1 MPSFKSAAAT
11 GSIDIMSPQKKA
23 LLAHLRSDVFCRL
36 GVSKTHGVGVFAIRD
51 IPKGVN
57 PLKIFK
63 RRKESKLSLKHLKG
77 LPKNVSKQIDKF
89 CYIKKGYVFVPTC
102 GMNTVDM
109 SIFLNHSKKPNLRF
123 KKSGALQSLKK
134 IRTGEELTIDYDL
147 SFGEKHQF

>member
-1 MPSFKSAAAT
+1 MPASSSTESTRSRTK
-11 GSIDIMSPQKKA
+11 MSPQKKA
-23 LLAHLRSDVFCRL
+23 LLAHLRSDVYCRL

-63 RRKESKLSLKHLKG
+63 RRKESKLSLKHLTD
-77 LPKNVSKQIDKF
+77 LPKSVAKQIDKF
-89 CYIKKGYVFVPTC
+89 CYVKKGYMFVPTC

-134 IRTGEELTIDYDL
+134 IRTGDELTIDYDL
-147 SFGEKHQF
+147 SFGDKHLF